1 MHVEECCQALLAE
14 MLPVIDSSR
23 SGLAIDIGVGNFAL
37 YCLLFDQLRFK
48 TIAIEPLPSDFLRKL
63 CRYRNIKL
71 LENCVSDQDGVVDLY
86 IGKDTNL
93 NSLRSDWWGCTVD
106 KKQINSVT
114 FLSLI
119 ETIHAS
125 EISCVKIDVEGIE
138 HSIIKQFSSLE
149 TSLLPKVLMFEYG
162 GGGTKEN
169 QAGGWS
175 KETFESTLN
184 SLGLLKKLGY
194 NQTIVIEYS
203 PGTKEKIVDLNSL
216 DFNDLTH
223 IFSPESVYGNIITLR
238 GSYFFDETTINKIC
252 QPYRD
257 NELIPPSIVIK
268 ESLSVRFL
276 RRLRSYFNRISE
288 INAK

>member
-14 MLPVIDSSR
+14 ILPAIDSSR

-48 TIAIEPLPSDFLRKL
+48 AVAIEPLPSESLRKL
-63 CRYRNIKL
+63 CKYRNIKL
-71 LENCVSDQDGVVDLY
+71 LENCVSDQDGIVDLY

-93 NSLRSDWWGCTVD
+93 NSIRSDWWGCTGE

-114 FLSLI
+114 FLGLI
-119 ETIHAS
+119 DSINAS

-138 HSIIKQFSSLE
+138 YSIIKQFSGLK
-149 TSLLPKVLMFEYG
+149 TPLLPKVLMFEYG

-169 QAGGWS
+169 QEGGWS
-175 KETFESTLN
+175 KETFTNTLD
-184 SLGLLKKLGY
+184 SLNLLKSLGY
-194 NQTIVIEYS
+194 NQTIFIEYS
-203 PGTKEKIVDLNSL
+203 PGSQEKIVSLNSI
-216 DFNDLTH
+216 DSNDLTY
-223 IFSPESVYGNIITLR
+223 IFADESVYGNIITLR
-238 GSYFFDETTINKIC
+238 DSYFFDETIISKIC

-257 NELIPPSIVIK
+257 NELAPPSLVIM

-276 RRLRSYFNRISE
+276 RRLRSFFNRANE
-288 INAK
+288 INA